1 MLYFDFKNP
10 FSMQETYYRLPIV
23 PSNVI
28 YFYPER
34 MKKRESNIYF
44 PFLHSSESSN
54 LPDGPFILGIH

>member
-1 MLYFDFKNP
+1 
-10 FSMQETYYRLPIV
+10 MQETYYRLPIV
-23 PSNVI
+23 FVPTNVI